1 MELRHLRYFV
11 AVAEELNFSRAAQKL
26 HIAQPP
32 LSQQIQDLEI
42 ELGVQLFERTKRR
55 VRLTEAGKVFLEE
68 VEKVFAQV
76 DRAIEAS
83 HRASRG
89 EIGKL
94 AIAFNSSATY
104 SVLPD
109 LLHQFHQQYPE
120 VELILQELTTSQQL
134 DKLQQNQIDV
144 GLLYLPIDTKE
155 LTVISVLKE
164 PLMVALSASHPLAK
178 QSTIAIADLS
188 DRPFILPPPQLGEGL
203 YTQIM
208 QYFEQIN
215 FYPKTTQ
222 TATLLQTAIA
232 LVAGGV
238 GTAIVPASLQNLQ
251 RKGVVY
257 RAIVPTAPEIEIAL
271 AWPNNN
277 ASPVL
282 QKFLDL
288 VKISDL
294 YNLNFCQ
301 D

>member
-1 MELRHLRYFV
+1 MELRHLRYFI
-11 AVAEELNFSRAAQKL
+11 AVAEELNFSRAAERL

-68 VEKVFAQV
+68 VEKVFEQV
-76 DRAIEAS
+76 NRATEAA

-164 PLMVALSASHPLAK
+164 PLIVALSASHPLAK
-178 QSTIAIADLS
+178 QSKIAIADLS

-203 YTQIM
+203 YSQIR

-271 AWPNNN
+271 AWRNNN

-288 VKISDL
+288 VKINDRH
-294 YNLNFCQ
+294 NRNFCQ